1 MSETSFQRL
10 VVQERGM
17 ATVTQ
22 LKHFSPHDVDAVLQI
37 GEELCQLATDSAANL
52 IIDFSSVAYFEA
64 NMRGQ
69 LVRVSKT
76 LNSRGGR
83 LAVCHLP
90 PGMKGTRLPSSAFPS
105 TFRLL

>member
-1 MSETSFQRL
+1 M
-10 VVQERGM
+10 
-17 ATVTQ
+17 
-22 LKHFSPHDVDAVLQI
+22 VDPVLQI

-90 PGMKGTRLPSSAFPS
+90 PGMKEQFATNHFDRLM
-105 TFRLL
+105 LLAETLEEALHALETEGDAQSPC